1 MATHFLTGAGAGIG
15 AAVARALAGRGDDL
29 VLLVR
34 SETRA
39 EELRAA
45 FPGSRTVVAD
55 LGRPQELAE
64 TLAGQVPERLDSIV
78 HVAGFVE
85 LGPVAE
91 TGADVWR
98 QTLDVNLVAPAELTR
113 ICLPALR
120 AARGQVVFVN
130 SGSGL
135 RANPEWSAY
144 AASKHGLRALADSL
158 RAEEAGAGVRVTSVY
173 PGRTATDMQA
183 KVHAQEGK
191 DYDPSEWIAPES
203 VATAVLTALDLPR
216 DAEMTDVTVRPG
228 PRP

>member
-15 AAVARALAGRGDDL
+15 AAVAHALAGRGDDL

-64 TLAGQVPERLDSIV
+64 ALGGRLPERLDSLV

-85 LGPVAE
+85 LGPVGE
-91 TGADVWR
+91 LSADVWR
-98 QTLDVNLVAPAELTR
+98 QTLDVNLAAPAELTR
-113 ICLPALR
+113 LCLPALR

-144 AASKHGLRALADSL
+144 AASKHRLRALADSL
-158 RAEEAGAGVRVTSVY
+158 RAEEVGTGVRVTSVY

-216 DAEMTDVTVRPG
+216 DAEMTDVTGRPG
-228 PRP
+228 TRR